1 MRRFTK
7 VFSAM
12 FAVIMLFTGL
22 PQASGVEEQTAD
34 PKIPLSSSGELLD
47 IGMSE
52 DETMTEPSEHIYDL
66 SLSKS
71 RIYLLPGMSFRL
83 TVSAVTEPFDPQPEL
98 STEST
103 APTEETTAAPALE
116 TTAPVTDEAVTEETT
131 LPAETE
137 LNDDPVMPQLSEIEI
152 TESEATETTVKEA
165 TADAPTEETTA
176 EETII
181 EETTTEPT
189 TAEETTADIV
199 TEPETT
205 EAEKPIEAITPI
217 PIGEDDNESYIWRSN
232 DESVATVSS
241 SGVVTAV
248 SLGMAVVTASTVDG
262 SCTAVCEVMV
272 VNELPNGNENSNSVM
287 ATNYATPHTAI
298 TIDWVNQYTSPE
310 SETAARTISPG
321 TMLKLIRKEGNF
333 YVAHTLDSTTNY
345 YMWAANIFDRH
356 AGNGYIEICK
366 VNTSDTRR
374 HWDMYTTQSLRLAVR
389 TGGTATWSSSNAN
402 IATISS
408 NGTITPL
415 AAGTTY
421 ITATQNGKKDVIHLT
436 VITKYSS
443 TLDGVVKPSWCS
455 EYRCSHSSCTVYN
468 RKVSDC
474 RPENR
479 VYLYGES
486 AGYYYARV
494 YGESNYVYMWK
505 SNIDVPRT
513 WLRKKELNN
522 ILNMEQDIKYYPQ
535 GFAVDNGYCYSFE
548 VANKYDLDGKD
559 NRIASE
565 KNDDDI
571 YHRLYKYNTSSGNL
585 IQMQPIGTIGN
596 LWHANDAAIVNFSD
610 GKYIFVAAFST
621 KQINYIV
628 KLKIDDTNNTYQE
641 TARYTLPK
649 SSMTVSAITVL
660 ESNGT
665 TYAKFLIIVNDSYY
679 HVGIA
684 QNQSDTTPLTMKKQ
698 GTVSV
703 EHDENNSK
711 LTSQGIHY
719 DPSTDKLYR
728 PLSSSNSAK
737 ENDVYVYKLNYN
749 SVTDTSNPTQKEHW
763 NIDRVSGEN
772 TFEIESVGF
781 MPGSDQIWFNVFEGD
796 LLNSEICVDH
806 KKK

>member
-22 PQASGVEEQTAD
+22 PQASAVEEQTAD
-34 PKIPLSSSGELLD
+34 PKIPLSSSGELPD

-83 TVSAVTEPFDPQPEL
+83 TVSAVTEPFDLQPEL

-116 TTAPVTDEAVTEETT
+116 TPAPVTDETVTEETT
-131 LPAETE
+131 MPAETE
-137 LNDDPVMPQLSEIEI
+137 LNDDPVMPQLSEIKI
-152 TESEATETTVKEA
+152 TESEATETTVEEA

-181 EETTTEPT
+181 EETTTEPM
-189 TAEETTADIV
+189 AQETTVEVI

-217 PIGEDDNESYIWRSN
+217 PVGEDDNESYIWRSN

-402 IATISS
+402 IATISG

-436 VITKYSS
+436 VITKYDSVK
-443 TLDGVVKPSWCS
+443 TGVVKESWCS
-455 EYRCSHSSCTVYN
+455 KYRCTHSKCTVYG
-468 RKVSDC
+468 RKEGDTKPYIVI
-474 RPENR
+474 RI
-479 VYLYGES
+479 YGES
-486 AGYYYARV
+486 AGFYYANV
-494 YGESNYVYMWK
+494 VGENSYIYMWK
-505 SNIDVPRT
+505 SNIV
-513 WLRKKELNN
+513 
-522 ILNMEQDIKYYPQ
+522 
-535 GFAVDNGYCYSFE
+535 
-548 VANKYDLDGKD
+548 
-559 NRIASE
+559 
-565 KNDDDI
+565 
-571 YHRLYKYNTSSGNL
+571 H
-585 IQMQPIGTIGN
+585 
-596 LWHANDAAIVNFSD
+596 
-610 GKYIFVAAFST
+610 
-621 KQINYIV
+621 
-628 KLKIDDTNNTYQE
+628 
-641 TARYTLPK
+641 
-649 SSMTVSAITVL
+649 
-660 ESNGT
+660 
-665 TYAKFLIIVNDSYY
+665 
-679 HVGIA
+679 
-684 QNQSDTTPLTMKKQ
+684 
-698 GTVSV
+698 
-703 EHDENNSK
+703 
-711 LTSQGIHY
+711 
-719 DPSTDKLYR
+719 
-728 PLSSSNSAK
+728 
-737 ENDVYVYKLNYN
+737 
-749 SVTDTSNPTQKEHW
+749 
-763 NIDRVSGEN
+763 
-772 TFEIESVGF
+772 
-781 MPGSDQIWFNVFEGD
+781 
-796 LLNSEICVDH
+796 
-806 KKK
+806 

>member
-1 MRRFTK
+1 
-7 VFSAM
+7 
-12 FAVIMLFTGL
+12 
-22 PQASGVEEQTAD
+22 
-34 PKIPLSSSGELLD
+34 
-47 IGMSE
+47 
-52 DETMTEPSEHIYDL
+52 
-66 SLSKS
+66 
-71 RIYLLPGMSFRL
+71 
-83 TVSAVTEPFDPQPEL
+83 
-98 STEST
+98 
-103 APTEETTAAPALE
+103 
-116 TTAPVTDEAVTEETT
+116 
-131 LPAETE
+131 
-137 LNDDPVMPQLSEIEI
+137 
-152 TESEATETTVKEA
+152 
-165 TADAPTEETTA
+165 
-176 EETII
+176 
-181 EETTTEPT
+181 
-189 TAEETTADIV
+189 
-199 TEPETT
+199 
-205 EAEKPIEAITPI
+205 
-217 PIGEDDNESYIWRSN
+217 
-232 DESVATVSS
+232 
-241 SGVVTAV
+241 
-248 SLGMAVVTASTVDG
+248 
-262 SCTAVCEVMV
+262 
-272 VNELPNGNENSNSVM
+272 M

-389 TGGTATWSSSNAN
+389 TGGTATWASSNAN

-571 YHRLYKYNTSSGNL
+571 YHRLFRYSMSSGEL
-585 IQMQPIGTIGN
+585 VQMQPVGTIGH

-621 KQINYIV
+621 RSQNYIV
-628 KLKIDDTNNTYQE
+628 KLKINDSSNTYQE
-641 TARYTLPK
+641 VARYTL
-649 SSMTVSAITVL
+649 SEGNMSISAITVL
-660 ESNGT
+660 ESNET
-665 TYAKFLIIVNDSYY
+665 DFVRFLIVGNDSYY
-679 HVGIA
+679 HINVSK
-684 QNQSDTTPLTMKKQ
+684 NQSVTTPLVVESQ
-698 GTVSV
+698 GIVPV
-703 EHDENNSK
+703 EYDETRSK
-711 LTSQGIHY
+711 LTAQGIHY
-719 DPSTDKLYR
+719 DTVTDKLYR
-728 PLSSSNSAK
+728 PLTSSNNAK
-737 ENDVYVYKLNYN
+737 ESDVYVYKLNYN
-749 SVTDTSNPTQKEHW
+749 SASNTSNPSRKDHW
-763 NIDRVSGEN
+763 NIDRVSGDN

>member
-34 PKIPLSSSGELLD
+34 PKIPLSSSGEPLD

-116 TTAPVTDEAVTEETT
+116 TTAPVTDETVTEETT

-152 TESEATETTVKEA
+152 TESEATETTVEEA

-181 EETTTEPT
+181 EETMTEPT

-217 PIGEDDNESYIWRSN
+217 PIGEDDNESYIWHSN
-232 DESVATVSS
+232 DESVATVSPD
-241 SGVVTAV
+241 GVVTAV

-402 IATISS
+402 IATISG
-408 NGTITPL
+408 NGTITPR

-436 VITKYSS
+436 VITHYQHNK
-443 TLDGVVKPSWCS
+443 TGIVKASWCTQ
-455 EYRCSHSSCTVYN
+455 YRCSHTKCTVYN
-468 RKVSDC
+468 RKASDME
-474 RPENR
+474 PNT
-479 VYLYGES
+479 VVTIYGES
-486 AGYYYARV
+486 SGFYYAKV
-494 YGESNYVYMWK
+494 IGEISCFYMWK
-505 SNIDVPRT
+505 GNVEMQTWVKYSELENTDYSPRYAT
-513 WLRKKELNN
+513 
-522 ILNMEQDIKYYPQ
+522 Q
-535 GFAVDNGYCYSFE
+535 GFAVDKDYCYSFE
-548 VANKYDLDGKD
+548 VRGTLSA
-559 NRIASE
+559 E
-565 KNDDDI
+565 EE
-571 YHRLYKYNTSSGNL
+571 HRLYKYDINTGVRTRMLPSGVL
-585 IQMQPIGTIGN
+585 GN
-596 LWHANDAAIVNFSD
+596 LWHANDATMVCFNENGVN
-610 GKYIFVAAFST
+610 KPYIFVVAFSAT
-621 KQINYIV
+621 EPNAIV
-628 KLKIDDTNNTYQE
+628 KIGFNSSGDYWE
-641 TARYTLPK
+641 SARYELNKRISGITLLSGGGNNPAVFLLRSGNEFYVATIANDK
-649 SSMTVSAITVL
+649 KTGSAVWDYTP
-660 ESNGT
+660 T
-665 TYAKFLIIVNDSYY
+665 AKFTINNIDNKLD
-679 HVGIA
+679 G
-684 QNQSDTTPLTMKKQ
+684 TP
-698 GTVSV
+698 
-703 EHDENNSK
+703 
-711 LTSQGIHY
+711 QGIHY
-719 DPSTDKLYR
+719 ETNLDRLYIVQSGTGGVDKNKIYMYTNVMNA
-728 PLSSSNSAK
+728 SGSK
-737 ENDVYVYKLNYN
+737 EYASEWHINKTAAN
-749 SVTDTSNPTQKEHW
+749 TC
-763 NIDRVSGEN
+763 
-772 TFEIESVGF
+772 TFEIEGVGF
-781 MPGSDQIWFNVFEGD
+781 RPSSNDSRLWFLTFEGD
-796 LLNSEICVDH
+796 SKNGGIYIDTQNM
-806 KKK
+806 K

>member
-22 PQASGVEEQTAD
+22 PQASAVEEQTAD
-34 PKIPLSSSGELLD
+34 PKIPLSSSGEPLD

-116 TTAPVTDEAVTEETT
+116 TTAPVTDETVTEETT

-152 TESEATETTVKEA
+152 TESEATETTVEKA
-165 TADAPTEETTA
+165 TADAPTEETIA
-176 EETII
+176 
-181 EETTTEPT
+181 EETTTEPM
-189 TAEETTADIV
+189 AQETTVEVI

-389 TGGTATWSSSNAN
+389 TGGTATWASSNAN

-571 YHRLYKYNTSSGNL
+571 YHRLFRYSMSSGEL
-585 IQMQPIGTIGN
+585 VQMQPVGTIGH

-621 KQINYIV
+621 RSQNYIV
-628 KLKIDDTNNTYQE
+628 KLKINDSSNTYQE
-641 TARYTLPK
+641 VARYTL
-649 SSMTVSAITVL
+649 SEGNMSISAITVL
-660 ESNGT
+660 ESNET
-665 TYAKFLIIVNDSYY
+665 DFVRFLIVGNDSYY
-679 HVGIA
+679 HINVSK
-684 QNQSDTTPLTMKKQ
+684 NQSVTTPLVVESQ
-698 GTVSV
+698 GIVPV
-703 EHDENNSK
+703 EYDETRSK
-711 LTSQGIHY
+711 LTAQGIHY
-719 DPSTDKLYR
+719 DTVTDKLYR
-728 PLSSSNSAK
+728 PLTSSNNAK
-737 ENDVYVYKLNYN
+737 ESDVYVYKLNYN
-749 SVTDTSNPTQKEHW
+749 SASNTSNPSRKDHW
-763 NIDRVSGEN
+763 NIDRVSGDN

>member
-34 PKIPLSSSGELLD
+34 PKIPLSSSGEPLD

-83 TVSAVTEPFDPQPEL
+83 TVSALTEPFDPQPEL

-103 APTEETTAAPALE
+103 APTEETTEAPAIE
-116 TTAPVTDEAVTEETT
+116 TTAPVTDKAVTEETT

-152 TESEATETTVKEA
+152 TESEATETTVEEA

-181 EETTTEPT
+181 EEATTEPT

-217 PIGEDDNESYIWRSN
+217 PVGEDDNESYIWRSN

-374 HWDMYTTQSLRLAVR
+374 HWDMYTTQSLRLAVKA
-389 TGGTATWSSSNAN
+389 GGTATWSSSNAN

-474 RPENR
+474 R
-479 VYLYGES
+479 
-486 AGYYYARV
+486 V

-571 YHRLYKYNTSSGNL
+571 YHRLFRYSMSSGEL
-585 IQMQPIGTIGN
+585 VQMQPVGTIGH

-621 KQINYIV
+621 RSQNYIV
-628 KLKIDDTNNTYQE
+628 KLKINDSSNTYQE
-641 TARYTLPK
+641 VARYTL
-649 SSMTVSAITVL
+649 SEGNMSISAITVL
-660 ESNGT
+660 ESNET
-665 TYAKFLIIVNDSYY
+665 DFVRFLIVGNDSYY
-679 HVGIA
+679 HINVSK
-684 QNQSDTTPLTMKKQ
+684 NQSVTTPLVVESQ
-698 GTVSV
+698 GIVPV
-703 EHDENNSK
+703 EYDETRSK
-711 LTSQGIHY
+711 LTAQGIHY
-719 DPSTDKLYR
+719 DTVTDKLYR
-728 PLSSSNSAK
+728 PLTSSNNAK
-737 ENDVYVYKLNYN
+737 ESDVYVYKLNYN
-749 SVTDTSNPTQKEHW
+749 SASNTSNPSRKDHW
-763 NIDRVSGEN
+763 NIDRVSGDN

>member
-1 MRRFTK
+1 MRRFVK
-7 VFSAM
+7 VLSAL

-22 PQASGVEEQTAD
+22 PQASAAEEQTAD
-34 PKIPLSSSGELLD
+34 PKIPLSSSGELPD

-103 APTEETTAAPALE
+103 APTEEATEAPAIE

-131 LPAETE
+131 QPAETE
-137 LNDDPVMPQLSEIEI
+137 LNDDPVMPQLSEFEI
-152 TESEATETTVKEA
+152 AESEATETTAEEA
-165 TADAPTEETTA
+165 TVDAPTEETA
-176 EETII
+176 I
-181 EETTTEPT
+181 EEATTEPT

-217 PIGEDDNESYIWRSN
+217 PVGEDDNESYIWRSN

-366 VNTSDTRR
+366 VNTNDTRR
-374 HWDMYTTQSLRLAVR
+374 HWDMYTTQSLRLAVK
-389 TGGTATWSSSNAN
+389 TGGTATWASSNAN

-436 VITKYSS
+436 VITKYDSVK
-443 TLDGVVKPSWCS
+443 TGVVKESWCS
-455 EYRCSHSSCTVYN
+455 KYRCTHSKCTVYG
-468 RKVSDC
+468 RKEGDTKPYIVI
-474 RPENR
+474 RI
-479 VYLYGES
+479 YGES
-486 AGYYYARV
+486 AGFYYANV
-494 YGESNYVYMWK
+494 VGENSYIYMWK
-505 SNIDVPRT
+505 SNIALENWYQHCT
-513 WLRKKELNN
+513 LNN
-522 ILNMEQDIKYYPQ
+522 LDSDGNMEYKPQ
-535 GFAVDNGYCYSFE
+535 GLAVDSRYCYSFQIGR
-548 VANKYDLDGKD
+548 YDESK
-559 NRIASE
+559 
-565 KNDDDI
+565 
-571 YHRLYKYNTSSGNL
+571 HQL
-585 IQMQPIGTIGN
+585 IRYDTITETKLLMTPVRNAQGQLPGT
-596 LWHANDAAIVNFSD
+596 LLHANDAAIVYFTENGESVP
-610 GKYIFVAAFST
+610 YLFVAALGAPS
-621 KQINYIV
+621 YIV
-628 KLKIDDTNNTYQE
+628 KLGFTESGEYQE
-641 TARYTLPK
+641 VGRYSFSKQEVRTGG
-649 SSMTVSAITVL
+649 ITYYSGGGSDPAVL
-660 ESNGT
+660 LINYGNLFYKVRISNN
-665 TYAKFLIIVNDSYY
+665 L
-679 HVGIA
+679 
-684 QNQSDTTPLTMKKQ
+684 QN
-698 GTVSV
+698 GSV
-703 EHDENNSK
+703 LVAEEAFEISVPRIKDPEDNQYK
-711 LTSQGIHY
+711 DLVSQGIHY
-719 DPSTDKLYR
+719 EPSTDRLY
-728 PLSSSNSAK
+728 LAFSSPISAK
-737 ENDVYVYKLNYN
+737 VGMVYAYKNIKNAVGTPASAGSMSIVRNYGDRSFELEALAFRPN
-749 SVTDTSNPTQKEHW
+749 STDK
-763 NIDRVSGEN
+763 RL
-772 TFEIESVGF
+772 
-781 MPGSDQIWFNVFEGD
+781 WFSTFEGD
-796 LLNSEICVDH
+796 FVAAGIYTDPKEIRYMEGNIS
-806 KKK
+806 

>member
-1 MRRFTK
+1 MRGFTK

-22 PQASGVEEQTAD
+22 PQASAAEEQTAD
-34 PKIPLSSSGELLD
+34 PKIPLSSSGELPD

-116 TTAPVTDEAVTEETT
+116 TTVPVTDEAVTEETT

-152 TESEATETTVKEA
+152 TESEATETTAEEA
-165 TADAPTEETTA
+165 TAEAPTEETTA
-176 EETII
+176 EETTI
-181 EETTTEPT
+181 EGTTTEPT

-199 TEPETT
+199 TEPGITEPETT
-205 EAEKPIEAITPI
+205 EAEKPIETITPI

-272 VNELPNGNENSNSVM
+272 VNELPNGSENSNSVM

-374 HWDMYTTQSLRLAVR
+374 HWDMYTTQSLRLAVK
-389 TGGTATWSSSNAN
+389 TGGTATWASSNAN

-436 VITKYSS
+436 VIKKYTSNKY
-443 TLDGVVKPSWCS
+443 GIVKASWCS
-455 EYRCSHSSCTVYN
+455 EYRCSHTNCTIYN
-468 RKVSDC
+468 RKAGDV
-474 RPENR
+474 RPNND
-479 VYLYGES
+479 LYIFGES
-486 AGYYYARV
+486 GGFYYARV
-494 YGESNYVYMWK
+494 YGESQYIYMWK
-505 SNIDVPRT
+505 ANIDVQTWYPQCELENLNTSPR
-513 WLRKKELNN
+513 
-522 ILNMEQDIKYYPQ
+522 YAPQ
-535 GFAVDNGYCYSFE
+535 GFAVDNNFCYAFE
-548 VANKYDLDGKD
+548 IEGTDGAEE
-559 NRIASE
+559 N
-565 KNDDDI
+565 
-571 YHRLYKYNTSSGNL
+571 HRLYRYNLATGERIRMTARNVGL
-585 IQMQPIGTIGN
+585 
-596 LWHANDAAIVNFSD
+596 LWHANDAAIVKFTEN
-610 GKYIFVAAFST
+610 GKSKPYIFVAALSSLQT
-621 KQINYIV
+621 NYIV
-628 KLKIDDTNNTYQE
+628 KLGFDESGNYWE
-641 TARYTLPK
+641 CARYPLNGNIKASGITLI
-649 SSMTVSAITVL
+649 SGGGLQDAL
-660 ESNGT
+660 
-665 TYAKFLIIVNDSYY
+665 FLIRNRDDFYEASISANKTNGSN
-679 HVGIA
+679 IW
-684 QNQSDTTPLTMKKQ
+684 SSTPSEKFMLEDL
-698 GTVSV
+698 GAPNYVP
-703 EHDENNSK
+703 
-711 LTSQGIHY
+711 QGIHY
-719 DPSTDKLYR
+719 EISSDKLYLAYSGVDGVSR
-728 PLSSSNSAK
+728 NNKVYMYANIKSAGKKINSYEDSWSINK
-737 ENDVYVYKLNYN
+737 Y
-749 SVTDTSNPTQKEHW
+749 STQNP
-763 NIDRVSGEN
+763 
-772 TFEIESVGF
+772 TFEIEGIGF
-781 MPGSDQIWFNVFEGD
+781 KADSADSRLWFLTFEGD
-796 LLNSEICVDH
+796 HICGKIYTDSQRIR
-806 KKK
+806 

>member
-1 MRRFTK
+1 MRRFVK
-7 VFSAM
+7 VLSAL

-22 PQASGVEEQTAD
+22 PQASAAEEQTAD
-34 PKIPLSSSGELLD
+34 PKIPLSSSGEPLD

-52 DETMTEPSEHIYDL
+52 DETMTGPSEHIYDL

-83 TVSAVTEPFDPQPEL
+83 TVSAVTEPFDLQPEL

-103 APTEETTAAPALE
+103 APTEDTTAAPAIE

-131 LPAETE
+131 QPAETE

-152 TESEATETTVKEA
+152 TESEATEATVEEA
-165 TADAPTEETTA
+165 TADASTEETTE
-176 EETII
+176 EETTI
-181 EETTTEPT
+181 EEATTEPT

-217 PIGEDDNESYIWRSN
+217 PIVEDDNESYIWRSN

-272 VNELPNGNENSNSVM
+272 VNELPNGSENSNSVM

-374 HWDMYTTQSLRLAVR
+374 HWDMYTTQSLRLAVK
-389 TGGTATWSSSNAN
+389 TGGTATWASSNAN

-436 VITKYSS
+436 VITKYDSVK
-443 TLDGVVKPSWCS
+443 TGVVKESWCS
-455 EYRCSHSSCTVYN
+455 KYRCTHSKCTVYG
-468 RKVSDC
+468 RKEGDTKPYIVI
-474 RPENR
+474 RI
-479 VYLYGES
+479 YGES
-486 AGYYYARV
+486 AGFYYANV
-494 YGESNYVYMWK
+494 VGENSYIYMWK
-505 SNIDVPRT
+505 SNIALENWYQHCT
-513 WLRKKELNN
+513 LNN
-522 ILNMEQDIKYYPQ
+522 LDSDGNMEYKPQ
-535 GFAVDNGYCYSFE
+535 GLAVDSRYCYSFQIGR
-548 VANKYDLDGKD
+548 YDESK
-559 NRIASE
+559 
-565 KNDDDI
+565 
-571 YHRLYKYNTSSGNL
+571 HQL
-585 IQMQPIGTIGN
+585 IRYDTITETKLLMTPVRNAQGQLPGT
-596 LWHANDAAIVNFSD
+596 LLHANDAAIVYFTENGESVP
-610 GKYIFVAAFST
+610 YLFVAALGAPS
-621 KQINYIV
+621 YIV
-628 KLKIDDTNNTYQE
+628 KLGFTESGEYQE
-641 TARYTLPK
+641 VGRYSFSKQEVRTGG
-649 SSMTVSAITVL
+649 ITYYSGGGSDPAVL
-660 ESNGT
+660 LINYGNLFYKVRISNN
-665 TYAKFLIIVNDSYY
+665 L
-679 HVGIA
+679 
-684 QNQSDTTPLTMKKQ
+684 QN
-698 GTVSV
+698 GSV
-703 EHDENNSK
+703 LVAEEAFEISVPRIKDPEDNQYK
-711 LTSQGIHY
+711 DLVSQGIHY
-719 DPSTDKLYR
+719 EPSTDRLY
-728 PLSSSNSAK
+728 LAFSSPISAK
-737 ENDVYVYKLNYN
+737 VGMVYAYKNIKNAVGTPASAGSMSIVRNYGDRSFELEALAFRPN
-749 SVTDTSNPTQKEHW
+749 STDK
-763 NIDRVSGEN
+763 RL
-772 TFEIESVGF
+772 
-781 MPGSDQIWFNVFEGD
+781 WFSTFEGD
-796 LLNSEICVDH
+796 FVAAGIYTDPKEIRYMEGNIS
-806 KKK
+806 

>member
-34 PKIPLSSSGELLD
+34 PKIPLSSSGEPLD

-103 APTEETTAAPALE
+103 APTEETTEAPALE
-116 TTAPVTDEAVTEETT
+116 TTVPVTDEAVTEETT

-152 TESEATETTVKEA
+152 AESEATETTVEEA

-402 IATISS
+402 IATISG

-436 VITKYSS
+436 VITKYSQTIYGS
-443 TLDGVVKPSWCS
+443 VKPSWCS
-455 EYRCSHSSCTVYN
+455 KYKCSHSNCTVYG
-468 RKVSDC
+468 RKEGDTN
-474 RPENR
+474 PGK
-479 VYLYGES
+479 LIKIFGES
-486 AGYYYARV
+486 AGFYYANV
-494 YGESNYVYMWK
+494 VGESTYIYMWK
-505 SNIDVPRT
+505 SNIYPQSDTWVKRCELDNLATSPRSA
-513 WLRKKELNN
+513 
-522 ILNMEQDIKYYPQ
+522 QQ
-535 GFAVDNGYCYSFE
+535 GFAVDGNYCYSFE
-548 VANKYDLDGKD
+548 IRGERDKD
-559 NRIASE
+559 MA
-565 KNDDDI
+565 
-571 YHRLYKYNTSSGNL
+571 HRLFRYDIVNGTRM
-585 IQMQPIGTIGN
+585 QMTVQNGKSVGK
-596 LWHANDAAIVNFSD
+596 LYHANDAAIVHFDKNGVSLP
-610 GKYIFVAAFST
+610 YIFVAAYNADG
-621 KQINYIV
+621 KNYVV
-628 KLKIDDTNNTYQE
+628 KLGFNNAGEYWE
-641 TARYTLPK
+641 EARYPLPGNTQLVGITLLSGGG
-649 SSMTVSAITVL
+649 SSPAR
-660 ESNGT
+660 
-665 TYAKFLIIVNDSYY
+665 FLIRIGLSFYEAT
-679 HVGIA
+679 IA
-684 QNQSDTTPLTMKKQ
+684 SDKPTGSLLWSELPREKFDVTGDNAPQ
-698 GTVSV
+698 GAW
-703 EHDENNSK
+703 
-711 LTSQGIHY
+711 QGIHY
-719 DPSTDKLYR
+719 ERSNGKLYFACSGTGGGDEENFVNTVYIYDSADS
-728 PLSSSNSAK
+728 LTTTKVGYSSTKIIRNSGRT
-737 ENDVYVYKLNYN
+737 Y
-749 SVTDTSNPTQKEHW
+749 
-763 NIDRVSGEN
+763 
-772 TFEIESVGF
+772 FEIEGVGF
-781 MPGSDQIWFNVFEGD
+781 RDGVSDDRLWFLTFEGD
-796 LLNSEICVDH
+796 HKNGGIYTDLLIT
-806 KKK
+806 K

>member
-12 FAVIMLFTGL
+12 FAVIMLFTGF
-22 PQASGVEEQTAD
+22 PQASAVEEQTAD
-34 PKIPLSSSGELLD
+34 PKIPLSSSGEPLD

-116 TTAPVTDEAVTEETT
+116 TTAPVTDETVTEETT

-152 TESEATETTVKEA
+152 TESEATETTVEKA
-165 TADAPTEETTA
+165 TADAPTEETIA
-176 EETII
+176 

-217 PIGEDDNESYIWRSN
+217 PVGEDDNESYIWRSN
-232 DESVATVSS
+232 DESVATVSPD
-241 SGVVTAV
+241 GVVTAV

-389 TGGTATWSSSNAN
+389 TGGTATWASSNAN

-571 YHRLYKYNTSSGNL
+571 YHRLFRYSMSSGEL
-585 IQMQPIGTIGN
+585 VQMQPVGTIGH

-621 KQINYIV
+621 RSQNYIV
-628 KLKIDDTNNTYQE
+628 KLKINDSSNTYQE
-641 TARYTLPK
+641 VARYTL
-649 SSMTVSAITVL
+649 SEGNMSISAITVL
-660 ESNGT
+660 ESNET
-665 TYAKFLIIVNDSYY
+665 DFVRFLIVGNDSYY
-679 HVGIA
+679 HINVSK
-684 QNQSDTTPLTMKKQ
+684 NQSVTTPLVVESQ
-698 GTVSV
+698 GIVPV
-703 EHDENNSK
+703 EYDETRSK
-711 LTSQGIHY
+711 LTAQGIHY
-719 DPSTDKLYR
+719 DTVTDKLYR
-728 PLSSSNSAK
+728 PLTSSNNAK
-737 ENDVYVYKLNYN
+737 ESDVYVYKLNYN
-749 SVTDTSNPTQKEHW
+749 SASNTSNPSRKDHW
-763 NIDRVSGEN
+763 NIDRVSGDN

>member
-12 FAVIMLFTGL
+12 FAVIMLFTSL
-22 PQASGVEEQTAD
+22 PQASAVEEQTAD
-34 PKIPLSSSGELLD
+34 PKIPLSSSGEPLD

-152 TESEATETTVKEA
+152 TESEATETTVEEA

-402 IATISS
+402 IATISG

-436 VITKYSS
+436 VITKYDSVK
-443 TLDGVVKPSWCS
+443 TGVVKESWCS
-455 EYRCSHSSCTVYN
+455 KYRCTHSKCTVYG
-468 RKVSDC
+468 RKEGDTKPYIVI
-474 RPENR
+474 RI
-479 VYLYGES
+479 YGES
-486 AGYYYARV
+486 AGFYYANV
-494 YGESNYVYMWK
+494 VGENSYIYMWK
-505 SNIDVPRT
+505 SNIALENWYQHCT
-513 WLRKKELNN
+513 LNN
-522 ILNMEQDIKYYPQ
+522 LDSNGQREYSPQ
-535 GFAVDNGYCYSFE
+535 GFTMDSRYCYAFQIKGTQNNE
-548 VANKYDLDGKD
+548 
-559 NRIASE
+559 E
-565 KNDDDI
+565 
-571 YHRLYKYNTSSGNL
+571 YHRLYRYDINSNTRILMRPQGV
-585 IQMQPIGTIGN
+585 IEN
-596 LWHANDAAIVNFSD
+596 LWHANDADVVSFYVN
-610 GKYIFVAAFST
+610 GELRKYIFVAALAT
-621 KQINYIV
+621 NQPNYIV
-628 KLKIDDTNNTYQE
+628 KLEIDDVNGTYRE
-641 TARYTLPK
+641 EARYSLTNSRIGIAGIAL
-649 SSMTVSAITVL
+649 MRGGGY
-660 ESNGT
+660 SN
-665 TYAKFLIIVNDSYY
+665 AEFLIKSGNSFYQVS
-679 HVGIA
+679 IA
-684 QNQSDTTPLTMKKQ
+684 PNADENEPLVATPRFPTEQPKDNSKTPL
-698 GTVSV
+698 VP
-703 EHDENNSK
+703 
-711 LTSQGIHY
+711 QGIHFDSGRIY
-719 DPSTDKLYR
+719 VAFSWLNDSK
-728 PLSSSNSAK
+728 N
-737 ENDVYVYKLNYN
+737 NDVYYYNYVDSSSQN
-749 SVTDTSNPTQKEHW
+749 IEPILCVPIQKQYG
-763 NIDRVSGEN
+763 RR
-772 TFEIESVGF
+772 TFEIEGISFRKDSG
-781 MPGSDQIWFNVFEGD
+781 DRRLWFGTFEGEAVQGGIYTT
-796 LLNSEICVDH
+796 LENIN
-806 KKK
+806 

>member
-34 PKIPLSSSGELLD
+34 PKIPLSSSGEPLD

-116 TTAPVTDEAVTEETT
+116 TTAPVTDETVTEETT

-152 TESEATETTVKEA
+152 TESEATETTVEKA
-165 TADAPTEETTA
+165 TADAPTEETIA
-176 EETII
+176 

-217 PIGEDDNESYIWRSN
+217 PVGEDDNESYIWRSN
-232 DESVATVSS
+232 DESVATVSPD
-241 SGVVTAV
+241 GVVTAV

-389 TGGTATWSSSNAN
+389 TGGTATWASSNAN

-571 YHRLYKYNTSSGNL
+571 YHRLFRYSMSSGEL
-585 IQMQPIGTIGN
+585 VQMQPVGTIGH

-621 KQINYIV
+621 RSQNYIV
-628 KLKIDDTNNTYQE
+628 KLKINDSSNTYQE
-641 TARYTLPK
+641 VARYTL
-649 SSMTVSAITVL
+649 SEGNMSISAITVL
-660 ESNGT
+660 ESNET
-665 TYAKFLIIVNDSYY
+665 DFVRFLIVGNDSYY
-679 HVGIA
+679 HINVSK
-684 QNQSDTTPLTMKKQ
+684 NQSVTTPLVVESQ
-698 GTVSV
+698 GIVPV
-703 EHDENNSK
+703 EYDETRSK
-711 LTSQGIHY
+711 LTAQGIHY
-719 DPSTDKLYR
+719 DTVTDKLYR
-728 PLSSSNSAK
+728 PLTSSNNAK
-737 ENDVYVYKLNYN
+737 ESDVYVYKLNYN
-749 SVTDTSNPTQKEHW
+749 SASNTSNPSRKDHW
-763 NIDRVSGEN
+763 NIDRVSGDN